1 MEYKIMLI
9 EDDDSIAQLLSSHL
23 EKFGYKSI
31 VVKYFDNILDMFIHM
46 NPHLVLLDINLPKYD
61 GYYWCRKIRQ
71 VSTNPIILISARDSE
86 MDQVMGI
93 ESGAD
98 DYITKPFYYDVV
110 IAKIK
115 SQLRRCYGEFAP
127 DLSAERRVDLEG
139 LILYP
144 ERPELHFNGNSTV
157 LTKKEA
163 ELAEVLMSMSPRT
176 VSRDILMEKL
186 WDDQA
191 FIDENTLN
199 VNIARLRKKLQE
211 IGVDKALETIRG
223 HGYRLNVTWRHK

>member
-1 MEYKIMLI
+1 MEYKIMI
-9 EDDDSIAQLLSSHL
+9 VEDDITIAKLLGAYI
-23 EKFGYKSI
+23 EKYGYKTII
-31 VVKYFDNILDMFIHM
+31 VNDFDKILDIFVEI

-71 VSTNPIILISARDSE
+71 ISTNPIILISARDGE

-127 DLSAERRVDLEG
+127 DKSKERKVELEG

-144 ERPELHFNGNSTV
+144 ERPELFFNGNSTM
-157 LTKKEA
+157 LTRKEA
-163 ELAEVLMSMSPRT
+163 VLAEILIDMSPRA

-186 WDDQA
+186 WDDQT

-199 VNIARLRKKLQE
+199 VNVARLRKKLQE
-211 IGVDKALETIRG
+211 IGIDKALETVRG
-223 HGYRLNVTWRHK
+223 YGYRLNVSWRNE